1 MSQLNRSEPDL
12 SICSPLFFQFFKFLF
27 VMDLW
32 GTPMRKQLWSI
43 SLPPSEFFRGYLKR
57 KFSQLD
63 LIIEFWIA
71 KYSSASLFPETKKK
85 KSTFQSFES
94 NCPGKHHHFSAQKL
108 VLHLGNISSVLNH
121 WYPQKQSFFQSIFTL
136 TQKSKSTQLTPELSR
151 HVNQSNRT

>member
-1 MSQLNRSEPDL
+1 MRHTYEETIVIHLLTTLWIFQGLFEKEILPVRPDHWVL
-12 SICSPLFFQFFKFLF
+12 DCKVLFSI
-27 VMDLW
+27 
-32 GTPMRKQLWSI
+32 T
-43 SLPPSEFFRGYLKR
+43 
-57 KFSQLD
+57 
-63 LIIEFWIA
+63 
-71 KYSSASLFPETKKK
+71 FPGNQKK